1 MIGAFGF
8 RSIMNSRPR
17 LRASD
22 IKTVL
27 NALRTSGLEPVS
39 LDILPD
45 GTYRWNLKPPADD
58 DEAELDRELA
68 EWSKKHG
75 L

>member
-1 MIGAFGF
+1 
-8 RSIMNSRPR
+8 MNNRPR

-22 IKTVL
+22 IKIVL

-45 GTYRWNLKPPADD
+45 GTYRWNFTQPADD